1 MYQEQLDLEIEA
13 VNQIGAFEIGALDK
27 EEKMTAA
34 IKAKFDAK
42 KKEITASDIPTEK
55 KKAAREAVNGA
66 YEEKAADIAA
76 KIKKKIDTEK
86 AVMTNKQ
93 KQAADKLAAEMTEFE
108 SENQIE
114 SDLVKKRWDVI
125 KLEKTSA
132 MDNAHITT
140 KSEAELEFMDADN
153 PDAIKKYNDRMS
165 KMKADMKAEDAAK
178 AKEIQ
183 DDLKSA
189 EAEAEERANAGSDKE
204 KEANAKILT
213 FYKSGSALR
222 DGLKSTNPEDYDDAA
237 KLNIKK
243 LKGAFNDAEAKVS
256 GTVFVDGGVAADKME
271 GEEIADGLKKDIKE
285 LLADFKEVLD
295 LAGGSKSDLEKATEA
310 AKEAVNTAQDN
321 LGTEELTEDDDKIK
335 AAKIKLLD
343 AKIAHETTKKAEAAD
358 AGEDVEKFD
367 TKIAEHEEAKKLL
380 DKEPEPTDEAKTAQE
395 VAEAELEDIADY
407 TKVTQ
412 EQLDNDKIE
421 VPATEEGGEPTE
433 KAKWID
439 VKKFK
444 GKDAEGVDTEEEVI
458 YAKEDS
464 NESVAIVAGTKLNEG
479 MSVSEKFAI
488 LMNK

>member
-1 MYQEQLDLEIEA
+1 MEI
-13 VNQIGAFEIGALDK
+13 IDS
-27 EEKMTAA
+27 
-34 IKAKFDAK
+34 IK
-42 KKEITASDIPTEK
+42 
-55 KKAAREAVNGA
+55 
-66 YEEKAADIAA
+66 
-76 KIKKKIDTEK
+76 
-86 AVMTNKQ
+86 
-93 KQAADKLAAEMTEFE
+93 
-108 SENQIE
+108 
-114 SDLVKKRWDVI
+114 
-125 KLEKTSA
+125 
-132 MDNAHITT
+132 
-140 KSEAELEFMDADN
+140 
-153 PDAIKKYNDRMS
+153 
-165 KMKADMKAEDAAK
+165 
-178 AKEIQ
+178 
-183 DDLKSA
+183 
-189 EAEAEERANAGSDKE
+189 
-204 KEANAKILT
+204 
-213 FYKSGSALR
+213 
-222 DGLKSTNPEDYDDAA
+222 
-237 KLNIKK
+237 
-243 LKGAFNDAEAKVS
+243 
-256 GTVFVDGGVAADKME
+256 
-271 GEEIADGLKKDIKE
+271 
-285 LLADFKEVLD
+285 
-295 LAGGSKSDLEKATEA
+295 
-310 AKEAVNTAQDN
+310 
-321 LGTEELTEDDDKIK
+321 ELTEDDDKIK